1 VLLWTKKKVQQKD
14 YDYIYG
20 HTRTKEFMQVSTNSH
35 DFPTTYVCYI
45 EVKDSTTI
53 NIDTRVDTLLLTN
66 LQFAA
71 AVGWKFLPN
80 REMGEQLATS

>member
-1 VLLWTKKKVQQKD
+1 
-14 YDYIYG
+14 
-20 HTRTKEFMQVSTNSH
+20 M
-35 DFPTTYVCYI
+35 TYVCYI